1 MFEALGSAVLGSGT
15 SMPVVDRQ
23 LASPEFL
30 VLVDP
35 ANYEIARD
43 DVFEVL
49 SDGGHSNSELF

>member
-1 MFEALGSAVLGSGT
+1 
-15 SMPVVDRQ
+15 MPVVDRQ

-30 VLVDP
+30 VLADP
-35 ANYEIARD
+35 ANYEIALD